1 MGENSVCLRPPPSP
15 LGDAVDTLEVLI
27 NDEERDCFYA
37 SLDQLPDFDTRVASD
52 DGQYGYTIDEEDW
65 QWLATAVGTKS
76 TQELVQF
83 AHDEHERMAL
93 NDPDLVRPPNL
104 CIFSFRSLFFRN
116 FLAAYTRMP
125 HGGQAQSAAFPSP
138 PCLRVRQLILL
149 LPCVL
154 QAELA
159 SLGAATAEA
168 LCGEASLEEQ
178 LAACQELT
186 RFAEHF
192 EVRTRSLPRAAA
204 LAWLGGPRICH
215 TLRLPPSFAPRTR
228 SQLPPAHSHRIGRFS
243 PPPPPPPPPPLVFA
257 E

>member
-104 CIFSFRSLFFRN
+104 CIFSFRSLFF
-116 FLAAYTRMP
+116 
-125 HGGQAQSAAFPSP
+125 SE
-138 PCLRVRQLILL
+138 
-149 LPCVL
+149 LPCCIH
-154 QAELA
+154 AYASWRAGAIRSISLA
-159 SLGAATAEA
+159 TLPSRASTHPPPAVCASGGAGKPGGRDCRGALRRGEPRGAA
-168 LCGEASLEEQ
+168 
-178 LAACQELT
+178 
-186 RFAEHF
+186 R
-192 EVRTRSLPRAAA
+192 
-204 LAWLGGPRICH
+204 
-215 TLRLPPSFAPRTR
+215 RLPG
-228 SQLPPAHSHRIGRFS
+228 AHAIR
-243 PPPPPPPPPPLVFA
+243 
-257 E
+257 